1 MDHNSQ
7 QPRRS
12 AAPQEGTGQRRRKK
26 RRHGHPVATA
36 AKVVGTLLLVFITT
50 GAILACFAAVYIS
63 TVIVPQANLDLYDL
77 SMDMSLSSTLYY
89 TDRDTGELQELRTIH
104 GEENRIWIEF
114 DEIPE
119 DLINATVAIEDKRF
133 WNHNGVDWLRTANA
147 VLRMFT
153 GGDIQGGSTITQQL
167 IKNLTQDKEVTVKR
181 KITEIFR
188 ALEFEK
194 NYSKEE
200 ILTYY
205 LNEIYLGHGCYG
217 VYTASYR
224 YFGKNVTELSLAE
237 CASLISIT
245 NNPSLYDPYASGL
258 NADGTTNP
266 DWGRNNNANRAL
278 NVLYA
283 MSQQTDRN
291 GEPMITEAEYEEAV
305 AQIEAGLN
313 FTSASVD
320 EEGGT
325 SQTTSDDPYTWYED
339 QVIDDVIAD
348 LVDLG
353 YDQRVASNLVFYG
366 GLSIETCIDPEVQA
380 IVDSVYEDTSN
391 LDIVS
396 SSGQQLQSAIVIV
409 DPNGDVVALSGGM
422 GEKEGSRSWSRASDS
437 LRPPG
442 SSFKPLSVYAPAI
455 EAGLITPSTVFD
467 DAPYRLE
474 GGNAWPVNVD
484 GVFRG
489 RMSVFEAVQ
498 RSSNPVA
505 VRTLALLTPQESYNF
520 LIGIGF
526 EDDLVYSEERGGRTY
541 SDIDLAPLSMGG
553 LTDGVSVLH
562 MAAAFSMFPR
572 DGVYLEPRTYTVVR
586 DSNGKVILDNTTDRV
601 GVPVISE
608 ETAWYMNYMLKNVV
622 NRGTGT
628 GAQFSGMTVAGK
640 TGSTTSNYDRWFV
653 GYTPYY
659 TAAVW
664 VGYDQQERIRSNG
677 NPAPGMW
684 KKVMEPLHEGLEN
697 KDFNTPDGLVQ
708 RSLCAESGM
717 LLNDYCA
724 MDPRGVQTTSG
735 WFFQGDEPTQ
745 YCTVHSEEGLV
756 EICLDCPI
764 LDSKGNPTG
773 MYHLAGEYC
782 PAESR
787 NTVCLM
793 VLDRP
798 DVNGVLANDY
808 VFTKSYIDSLG
819 EAAYCTLHTTPTEP
833 EVYDPLN
840 FDPFDPTTW
849 PTEEQWPGFNIS
861 YPDTWPVVTEPDP
874 GGEETIPPIET
885 GEPGTTPDPEVSAEP
900 TPPAA
905 TSGPDENEPYVPAA

>member
-1 MDHNSQ
+1 MCIRD
-7 QPRRS
+7 
-12 AAPQEGTGQRRRKK
+12 
-26 RRHGHPVATA
+26 RHGHPVATA

-89 TDRDTGELQELRTIH
+89 TDRATGELQELRTIH

-119 DLINATVAIEDKRF
+119 DLVNATVAIEDKRF
-133 WNHNGVDWLRTANA
+133 WTHNGVDWIRTANA

-283 MSQQTDRN
+283 MSEQTDRDGN
-291 GEPMITEAEYEEAV
+291 PMITQEEYEEAV

-348 LVDLG
+348 LVELG
-353 YDQRVASNLVFYG
+353 YDQRVASNMVFYG
-366 GLSIETCIDPEVQA
+366 GLSIETCLDPEVQA
-380 IVDSVYEDTSN
+380 IVDSVYQDTSN

-409 DPNGDVVALSGGM
+409 DPNGDVVALAGGM

-474 GGNAWPVNVD
+474 GSNAWPVNVD
-484 GVFRG
+484 GVYRG

-505 VRTLALLTPQESYNF
+505 VRTLALLAPQESYNF

-526 EDDLVYSEERGGRTY
+526 ENDLVASEERNGRTY

-608 ETAWYMNYMLKNVV
+608 ETAWYMNYMLENVV

-628 GAQFSGMTVAGK
+628 GAQISGMTVAGK
-640 TGSTTSNYDRWFV
+640 TGSTSSNYDRWFV

-724 MDPRGVQTTSG
+724 MDPRGVQTTTG
-735 WFFQGDEPTQ
+735 WFFEGDEPTQ

-764 LDSKGNPTG
+764 LNSSGNPTG

-782 PAESR
+782 PEESR

-798 DVNGVLANDY
+798 DINGVLANDY

-819 EAAYCTLHTTPTEP
+819 EEAYCTLHTTPTEP
-833 EVYDPLN
+833 EAYDPLN
-840 FDPFDPTTW
+840 FDPFDPATW
-849 PTEEQWPGFNIS
+849 PCLL
-861 YPDTWPVVTEPDP
+861 Y
-874 GGEETIPPIET
+874 
-885 GEPGTTPDPEVSAEP
+885 
-900 TPPAA
+900 
-905 TSGPDENEPYVPAA
+905 TSPSPRD

>member
-114 DEIPE
+114 GEIPE

-283 MSQQTDRN
+283 MSQQTDRD

-320 EEGGT
+320 EEGETT
-325 SQTTSDDPYTWYED
+325 SSSSDDPYTWYED

-348 LVDLG
+348 LVELG
-353 YDQRVASNLVFYG
+353 YDQRVASNMVFYG
-366 GLSIETCIDPEVQA
+366 GLSIETCLDPEVQA
-380 IVDSVYEDTSN
+380 IVDSVYQDTSN

-409 DPNGDVVALSGGM
+409 DPNGDVVALAGGM

-474 GGNAWPVNVD
+474 GSNAWPVNVD
-484 GVFRG
+484 GVYRG

-526 EDDLVYSEERGGRTY
+526 ENDLVASEERNGRTY

-608 ETAWYMNYMLKNVV
+608 ETAWYMNYMLENVV

-628 GAQFSGMTVAGK
+628 GAQISGMTVAGK
-640 TGSTTSNYDRWFV
+640 TGSTSSNYDRWFV

-724 MDPRGVQTTSG
+724 MDPRGVQTTTG
-735 WFFQGDEPTQ
+735 WFFEGDEPTQ

-764 LDSKGNPTG
+764 LNSSGNPTG

-782 PAESR
+782 PEESR

-798 DVNGVLANDY
+798 DINGVLANDY

-819 EAAYCTLHTTPTEP
+819 EEAYCTLHTTPTEP
-833 EVYDPLN
+833 EAYDPLN
-840 FDPFDPTTW
+840 FDPFDPATW
-849 PTEEQWPGFNIS
+849 PTEEQWPGFDIS
-861 YPDTWPVVTEPDP
+861 DPATWPVVTEPDP
-874 GGEETIPPIET
+874 GGEETVPPTET
-885 GEPGTTPDPEVSAEP
+885 GEPVTTPDPEASAEP
-900 TPPAA
+900 TPPAT
-905 TSGPDENEPYVPAA
+905 TSGPDDNEPYVPAA